1 MMSRSSEIQVMSS
14 SAMKA
19 AYLELVPGFERVTGH
34 RVVTHWIPGVD
45 LMRRV
50 KDGEVS
56 DIVIMQRSSIEELIA
71 LGSIALGSRLDLARS
86 GVGVAVKA
94 GAEKPDISSAA
105 ALKRALL
112 AVRAVGFSTGPSGVY
127 ILQLFERLGI
137 ADQLKGKVK
146 QIKGEPVA
154 AVVARGEADI
164 GFQQISEL
172 LPVPGIDLVG
182 PLPPDIQQITIFSA
196 GVNVAAHERE
206 AAQALIRFIT
216 APDAAP
222 VLKKSGLEPA

>member
-71 LGSIALGSRLDLARS
+71 LGRIAPGSRVDLARS

-94 GAEKPDISSAA
+94 GAQKPDISSGV

-112 AVRAVGFSTGPSGVY
+112 AAEAVGFSTVTKRRLYPAALRAARY
-127 ILQLFERLGI
+127 RRPTERQGEANQRRACGRRSSARRGGYRFS
-137 ADQLKGKVK
+137 ADQRTLAG
-146 QIKGEPVA
+146 A
-154 AVVARGEADI
+154 WHRSRRTA
-164 GFQQISEL
+164 
-172 LPVPGIDLVG
+172 
-182 PLPPDIQQITIFSA
+182 SA
-196 GVNVAAHERE
+196 GHSADHYFLGGR
-206 AAQALIRFIT
+206 
-216 APDAAP
+216 
-222 VLKKSGLEPA
+222 

>member
-34 RVVTHWIPGVD
+34 RVVAHWIPGVD

-71 LGSIALGSRLDLARS
+71 LGRIAPGSRVDLARS

-94 GAEKPDISSAA
+94 GAEKPDISSGV

-112 AVRAVGFSTGPSGVY
+112 AAKAVGFSTGPSGVY

-137 ADQLKGKVK
+137 ADHLKGKVK

-196 GVNVAAHERE
+196 GVNVAAQEPE
-206 AAQALIRFIT
+206 AAQALIRFIK

>member
-1 MMSRSSEIQVMSS
+1 
-14 SAMKA
+14 MKA

-71 LGSIALGSRLDLARS
+71 LGRIAPGSRVDLARS

-94 GAEKPDISSAA
+94 GAEKPDISSGV

-112 AVRAVGFSTGPSGVY
+112 AAKAVGFSTGPSGVY

-137 ADQLKGKVK
+137 ADQLKGK
-146 QIKGEPVA
+146 
-154 AVVARGEADI
+154 GEANQRRAC
-164 GFQQISEL
+164 GRRSSARR
-172 LPVPGIDLVG
+172 GG
-182 PLPPDIQQITIFSA
+182 YRFSADQRTVAGAWHRSRRAAPAGHSADHDFLA
-196 GVNVAAHERE
+196 GVNVAAHEPE
-206 AAQALIRFIT
+206 AAQALIRFIK